1 MMRRGACIAGVGSC
15 TPDRVVTNFDLEKT
29 LDTTDEWITE
39 RTGIKERRVAAPDE
53 NNSDLAFEAAKRA
66 LSVAGLQPK
75 DLDLII
81 EATVTS
87 DMLFPATASLV
98 QDRLRAAKA
107 GAFDLSAGCSGF
119 MYGVAIAADMI
130 RAGSYGNVLVIGCEV
145 LSKIMDWEDRN
156 TAVLFGDGAGAVV
169 VSACEDDAILAYQ
182 LGSQGSGADSL
193 KMIAGGTRMRP
204 SHETIEKKLHA
215 ITMEGR
221 EVFRF
226 AVVRQIKA
234 SQDVLRMAGLS
245 ADDVDLFIPHQANMR
260 IIDAAAERLGFPKEK
275 VFVNLHKYGNTSA
288 GSIPVAMDEAYREGR
303 LKKGDKVLSVGFGA
317 GLSWAAMVFEWVLEP
332 PSPSAS

>member
-1 MMRRGACIAGVGSC
+1 MTQIGAQIAGIGSC
-15 TPDRVVTNFDLEKT
+15 VPEKVVTNDDLEKT
-29 LDTTDEWITE
+29 LDTSDEWIIE
-39 RTGIKERRVAAPDE
+39 RTGIRERRVAGPAE
-53 NNSDLAFEAAKRA
+53 YNSDLSYEAARRA
-66 LSVAGLQPK
+66 LKTAELDPK

-98 QDRLRAAKA
+98 QDRLGAAKA

-119 MYGVAIAADMI
+119 MYGVAIASDMI
-130 RAGSYGNVLVIGCEV
+130 RAGSYRNVLVIGCEV

-156 TAVLFGDGAGAVV
+156 TAVLFGDGAGATV
-169 VSACEDDAILAYQ
+169 VSASDADRVLAYQ
-182 LGSQGSGADSL
+182 LGSQGSGGDSL
-193 KMIAGGTRMRP
+193 KMIAGGTRVRP
-204 SHETIEKKLHA
+204 SHETIDKKLHA

-221 EVFRF
+221 EVFKF
-226 AVVRQIKA
+226 AVIRQIKA
-234 SQDVLRMAGLS
+234 SRDVLKMAGLTAS
-245 ADDVDLFIPHQANMR
+245 DIDLFIPHQANMR
-260 IIDAAAERLGFPKEK
+260 IIAAAAERLGFAKEK

-317 GLSWAAMVFEWVLEP
+317 GLSWAAVVFEWALDP
-332 PSPSAS
+332 PTH